1 MLEIGFAI
9 VLIGVVV
16 AVYCTYLSQDSRK
29 VRELIQ
35 RIEEEHEDKN
45 E

>member
-9 VLIGVVV
+9 ILIGVVIS
-16 AVYCTYLSQDSRK
+16 VYCTYLSQDSKKIRD
-29 VRELIQ
+29 LIR

-45 E
+45 G